1 MPSAD
6 LANVSETLVW
16 LAVVAYA
23 AAAAL
28 SGFEFA
34 YRVAWVGRAAV
45 AVTVAGLGAN
55 VAAAVTRGLATHRV
69 PWGNM
74 YEYSIMVG
82 VVTVA
87 AYLVWVARRPEVRPL
102 GMFILLPAVLAI
114 AIGGVA
120 LRVPAGP
127 LVPAL
132 NSGWIKIHVAAAI
145 TGSSILCLGG
155 IFSLLY
161 LAKER
166 YERRTATPAPPLV
179 AGGARTADRVEL
191 RETLAA
197 YVEEEEAAPEAPAP
211 APTTAAGGAT
221 GAGALRI
228 GRLLELLPASRTL
241 DMLAYRTAAFGF
253 PIWTFAIIAG
263 AIWAQSAWGRY
274 WGWDPKE
281 VWSLVAFLAYMAI
294 LHGRWD
300 RFIGMFGVAAISII
314 AFQTILMTYLGVNFV
329 LTTGLHSY
337 GMGDSPVV
345 TWMMI
350 VAVVEIAFLAWGLVA
365 QRRLDRAELATL

>member
-1 MPSAD
+1 MSSAD
-6 LANVSETLVW
+6 LANLSETLVW

-45 AVTVAGLGAN
+45 AVATAGLAAN
-55 VAAAVTRGLATHRV
+55 VAAAVTRGLAAHRV

-82 VVTVA
+82 VVTIT

-145 TGSSILCLGG
+145 TGSSILCLAG

-197 YVEEEEAAPEAPAP
+197 YVEEEEAAPEAQAQAAAETP
-211 APTTAAGGAT
+211 APTGDRFA
-221 GAGALRI
+221 ALRI
-228 GRLLELLPASRTL
+228 GRLLELLPPSRTL

-281 VWSLVAFLAYMAI
+281 TWSFIIWVVYAAYLHARATAGWRGRAAAWVSLVGLAAF
-294 LHGRWD
+294 
-300 RFIGMFGVAAISII
+300 V
-314 AFQTILMTYLGVNFV
+314 VNFYV
-329 LTTGLHSY
+329 VNTWVVGLHSY
-337 GMGDSPVV
+337 
-345 TWMMI
+345 
-350 VAVVEIAFLAWGLVA
+350 AK
-365 QRRLDRAELATL
+365 

>member
-1 MPSAD
+1 
-6 LANVSETLVW
+6 
-16 LAVVAYA
+16 
-23 AAAAL
+23 
-28 SGFEFA
+28 
-34 YRVAWVGRAAV
+34 
-45 AVTVAGLGAN
+45 
-55 VAAAVTRGLATHRV
+55 
-69 PWGNM
+69 
-74 YEYSIMVG
+74 
-82 VVTVA
+82 
-87 AYLVWVARRPEVRPL
+87 VRPL

-145 TGSSILCLGG
+145 TGSSILCLAG
-155 IFSLLY
+155 IFSILY

-197 YVEEEEAAPEAPAP
+197 YVEEEEAAPDSPATADAEA
-211 APTTAAGGAT
+211 AAGT
-221 GAGALRI
+221 SRAGALRVS
-228 GRLLELLPASRTL
+228 RLLALLPASRTL

-281 VWSLVAFLAYMAI
+281 TWSFIVWVVFAAY
-294 LHGRWD
+294 LHARATAGWRGR
-300 RFIGMFGVAAISII
+300 RAAWISIVGFG
-314 AFQTILMTYLGVNFV
+314 AMLFNFYVVNTWIV
-329 LTTGLHSY
+329 GLHSY
-337 GMGDSPVV
+337 
-345 TWMMI
+345 
-350 VAVVEIAFLAWGLVA
+350 AK
-365 QRRLDRAELATL
+365 

>member
-6 LANVSETLVW
+6 LANLSETLVW

-23 AAAAL
+23 AAAVL

-45 AVTVAGLGAN
+45 AVAGAGLGAN
-55 VAAAVTRGLATHRV
+55 LAAAVTRSLATHRV

-87 AYLVWVARRPEVRPL
+87 AYLVWTARRPEVRPL
-102 GMFILLPAVLAI
+102 GIFILLPAVLAI

-145 TGSSILCLGG
+145 TGSSILCLAG

-197 YVEEEEAAPEAPAP
+197 YVEEEEAAPEAPAAATKA
-211 APTTAAGGAT
+211 APAGGA
-221 GAGALRI
+221 LRMS
-228 GRLLELLPASRTL
+228 RLLELLPPSRTL

-281 VWSLVAFLAYMAI
+281 TWSFIVWVVFAAYLHARATAGWRGRRAAWISLVGF
-294 LHGRWD
+294 
-300 RFIGMFGVAAISII
+300 AAML
-314 AFQTILMTYLGVNFV
+314 FNFYVVNTWV
-329 LTTGLHSY
+329 VGLHSY
-337 GMGDSPVV
+337 
-345 TWMMI
+345 
-350 VAVVEIAFLAWGLVA
+350 AK
-365 QRRLDRAELATL
+365 